1 MLAEKSASEALVDVV
16 KVFLTRVQEVGCLF
30 RAHRREQQQAQV
42 KCEPMVAVKCE
53 PNRQTG
59 SRPTEMRGKG
69 LQPDVISY
77 SASVSACKKG
87 QQLQQAL
94 QLPKT

>member
-42 KCEPMVAVKCE
+42 KCE
-53 PNRQTG
+53 RQ
-59 SRPTEMRGKG
+59 
-69 LQPDVISY
+69 
-77 SASVSACKKG
+77 
-87 QQLQQAL
+87 
-94 QLPKT
+94 